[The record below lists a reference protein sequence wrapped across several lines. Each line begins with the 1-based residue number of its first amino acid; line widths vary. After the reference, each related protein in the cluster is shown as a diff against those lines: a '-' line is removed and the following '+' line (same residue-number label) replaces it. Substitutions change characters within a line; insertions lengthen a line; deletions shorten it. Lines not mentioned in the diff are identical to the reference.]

1 MSEEANE
8 ELKYTEF
15 TVDGKTQ
22 AVEFVETTPV
32 IPGVSCDVY
41 RFVNDETKDLAIVT
55 VQPAHT
61 TPRQRVM
68 AGMRTVEGYVS
79 GQGILSVQPVGD
91 GHARQYVYGG
101 SGDLHTQTSVE
112 IDHGE
117 VMQWMAAEGDTP
129 LVFYE
134 LCEPPYEEG
143 RFENLPD

>member
-1 MSEEANE
+1 MSEEAKRAP
-8 ELKYTEF
+8 KYTEF
-15 TVDGKTQ
+15 TVDGETK
-22 AVEFVETTPV
+22 AVEFVETNPV

-41 RFVNDETKDLAIVT
+41 RFVDDETKDLAIVT
-55 VQPAHT
+55 VEPAYT

-91 GHARQYVYGG
+91 GHVRQYVYGNG
-101 SGDLHTQTSVE
+101 TSHTLEGVE
-112 IDHGE
+112 VDHGE

-134 LCEPPYEEG
+134 LCEPPYQEG
-143 RFENLPD
+143 RFENLSG